1 MHEKFLISSP
11 SWGEITHSR
20 GDFRR
25 DLQSLESIILKFTDH
40 CIGKA
45 LCDVKTADAV
55 SFVDDMDISRHLRLG
70 YLADLR
76 RF

>member
-1 MHEKFLISSP
+1 MP
-11 SWGEITHSR
+11 R

-25 DLQSLESIILKFTDH
+25 DLQSLECIILKLTDH
-40 CIGKA
+40 CICKT
-45 LCDVKTADAV
+45 LCDVKKADAV
-55 SFVDDMDISRHLRLG
+55 SFVDDMDISRHPRLG